1 MDCKDFINQW
11 EKLYA
16 VKWSE
21 IQERINEVIKNVFET
36 VSREKPPR
44 GIMPNAQ
51 SRAMYG
57 IDIMLKWDSDDLA
70 TRKIC
75 ISFIEGNFMPDC
87 DRACKFYADF
97 ADTAFKALFTDE
109 NISDVLVE
117 PV

>member
-1 MDCKDFINQW
+1 M
-11 EKLYA
+11 
-16 VKWSE
+16 
-21 IQERINEVIKNVFET
+21 
-36 VSREKPPR
+36 
-44 GIMPNAQ
+44 Q
-51 SRAMYG
+51 S
-57 IDIMLKWDSDDLA
+57 IFPDLA

-117 PV
+117 LV